1 MGFKRLDA
9 EDFVVSADAV
19 QSTAWSTNVKT
30 LTTFFTSSVQ
40 AAGTSGN
47 YYLSSYQ
54 SDPSTPGAAIQFD
67 IAYGNKVGSGSSYFN
82 DFFPQFTPSSTTYG
96 QYRTMILEVV

>member
-19 QSTAWSTNVKT
+19 QSTAWSTNTPT

-40 AAGTSGN
+40 QAGTSGD
-47 YYLSSYQ
+47 YYLSVYQ
-54 SDPSTPGAAIQFD
+54 SDPSTPGAAVQFD
-67 IAYGNKVGSGSSYFN
+67 ISTPVLLVGVHLQ
-82 DFFPQFTPSSTTYG
+82 QF
-96 QYRTMILEVV
+96 MVNI

>member
-19 QSTAWSTNVKT
+19 QSTAWSTGLPT
-30 LTTFFTSSVQ
+30 LTEFFTSSVQ

-47 YYLSSYQ
+47 YYLSVYQ
-54 SDPSTPGAAIQFD
+54 T
-67 IAYGNKVGSGSSYFN
+67 GSALS
-82 DFFPQFTPSSTTYG
+82 
-96 QYRTMILEVV
+96 ILRYNLI

>member
-19 QSTAWSTNVKT
+19 QSTAWSTNSPT
-30 LTTFFTSSVQ
+30 LTGFFTSSVQ

-47 YYLSSYQ
+47 YYLSVYQ
-54 SDPSTPGAAIQFD
+54 VAGNLDEAEVQFD
-67 IAYGNKVGSGSSYFN
+67 IA
-82 DFFPQFTPSSTTYG
+82 
-96 QYRTMILEVV
+96 